1 MCGVDLKKASLE
13 DRSNPW
19 LMVFIKMKMEIPN
32 KTPKIATVVARLPDL
47 KYVNAICLFT
57 ALLILFL

>member
-13 DRSNPW
+13 DLSNPM
-19 LMVFIKMKMEIPN
+19 LMVFMKMKIEIPN

-47 KYVNAICLFT
+47 K
-57 ALLILFL
+57 